1 MSTKK
6 YTVIIPVHVLD
17 EEVDRLLTRAI
28 NSIPRDMCEVIIATS
43 NELSQTLSEQ
53 TGIETVACENTD
65 FCSLV
70 NAAVA
75 TVKTKY
81 FSILEFDD
89 FYLQSKL
96 PGEEEKQV
104 SILFNN
110 IEAAISS
117 NPSATNFLSL
127 TDIVSYKNDRF
138 IQYANE
144 AAWVASLYQDERV
157 DGKGDVF
164 EMGFINGN
172 KLDTVYNYIF
182 TGAIFDTEAFK
193 AIGGL
198 KTNIKLTFWYE
209 YLLRANRNGQK
220 FFVIPRVGYVH
231 YVDRPGALFSNYQN
245 EIDSAEEQF
254 WMDTARIESKYNEQR
269 DVKYVKE

>member
-1 MSTKK
+1 MSAKK
-6 YTVIIPVHVLD
+6 YTVIVPVHIFD
-17 EEVDRLLTRAI
+17 EEVEKLLTRAI
-28 NSIPRDMCEVIIATS
+28 DTIPQEMCDVIIATS
-43 NELSQTLSEQ
+43 TELSTTLTEK
-53 TGIETVACENTD
+53 TGFEIATCDKTD

-75 TVKTKY
+75 KVTTPY

-89 FYLQSKL
+89 MYFQTML
-96 PGEEEKQV
+96 PGDEQKKISV
-104 SILFNN
+104 LFKN
-110 IEAAISS
+110 IDAAIAA

-127 TDIVSYKNDRF
+127 ADIRSHRKDRF
-138 IQYANE
+138 MQYANE
-144 AAWVASLYQDERV
+144 AAWVASFYQDEQA
-157 DGKGDVF
+157 DGKKDVF

-172 KLDTVYNYIF
+172 KLDTVYNYNL
-182 TGAIFDTEAFK
+182 TGSVFDTEAFK

-231 YVDRPGALFSNYQN
+231 YVDRPGALFSTYQD
-245 EIDSAEEQF
+245 EIDEAEEQF
-254 WMDTARIESKYNEQR
+254 WMDTAKIESKYNEQR
-269 DVKYVKE
+269 DVEYVKE